1 MSEGHPL
8 LLIQF
13 IFPLQGKHD
22 QVAQKG
28 TFMTRHQLR
37 EQVFLLLFRAD
48 FYDTEGLQE
57 QETLF
62 AETLKK
68 ASEQDLIQIKAKYHG
83 ILENLSEID
92 SIINDR
98 TKGWKTSRM
107 GKAELTIL
115 RLAVYELL
123 YDEEIPTG
131 VAINEAV
138 ELAKEYG
145 TEEASSFV
153 NGVLAKVAAEQE

>member
-1 MSEGHPL
+1 
-8 LLIQF
+8 
-13 IFPLQGKHD
+13 
-22 QVAQKG
+22 
-28 TFMTRHQLR
+28 MTRHQLR

-48 FYDTEGLQE
+48 FYDAEGLRE

-62 AETLKK
+62 TEKLTE
-68 ASEQDLIQIKAKYHG
+68 ASEQNLIQIKTKYHA
-83 ILENLSEID
+83 ILEKLPEID
-92 SIINDR
+92 AVINER
-98 TKGWKTSRM
+98 TTGWKTSRM

-123 YDEEIPTG
+123 FDEEIPTG

-145 TEEASSFV
+145 TEEAASFV
-153 NGVLAKVAAEQE
+153 NGVLAKITVKQHE